1 MIEKSSPTPHPTL
14 EEVQQRF
21 EHWRQHRKRCTP
33 IPESLWEGAV
43 HLCASHSVYTVSRCL
58 RLNYSALK
66 RRLCSCHPDPLAPSL
81 NPSDFVALEV
91 SPHGGECI
99 VEMEKAGARM
109 RMHIKGE
116 IGVYPLEL
124 LRTFWGA
131 R

>member
-1 MIEKSSPTPHPTL
+1 MREKSLPGTHPTL
-14 EEVQQRF
+14 EEVRQRF
-21 EHWRQHRKRCTP
+21 EHWREHRQRRAP

-43 HLCASHSVYTVSRCL
+43 HLCASHSVYTVSRSL
-58 RLNYSALK
+58 RLDYNALK
-66 RRLCSCHPDPLAPSL
+66 RRLCSPHPDSLASSL
-81 NPSDFVALEV
+81 RPSDFVTLDV
-91 SPHGGECI
+91 SSRGGECI

-109 RMHIKGE
+109 RLHIKGE